1 MKILKIKYILILL
14 TLVSFQACSNDDD
27 GSTEVT
33 LDPIPEQIIIN
44 DPGLYPTKFDFNH
57 KNNKFIA
64 GSLTRSNVGYIDSET
79 GNYEVFINDD
89 ALISV
94 TEVYTDEIRNRL
106 LVVSGD
112 FGVSENST
120 TETRLAY
127 AYLGVYNL
135 KTGEKI
141 AEANLHELMPA
152 DACVLANGITV
163 DDDGNIYIVDTYSPV
178 IYKVDGTTYEKSIFI
193 TDPRFITPVPV
204 GKSPG
209 LIGLTYL
216 DGNLIASKEDEG
228 ILFKIPV
235 SNPSAFTE
243 VDGPAFP
250 EVKGLEITSNGNI
263 ALTISGSVTP
273 FSGVKILSSDDNWST
288 ATEVSSFEVLPA
300 EKFPTNTAV
309 ASDGKLYVINS
320 YLPSAFSGNLMV
332 DFSIL
337 LVE

>member
-1 MKILKIKYILILL
+1 MKIFKVKHLVALLVLISLH
-14 TLVSFQACSNDDD
+14 ACSNDDD
-27 GSTEVT
+27 GSEPTALE
-33 LDPIPEQIIIN
+33 PIPEQIIIN
-44 DPGLYPTKFDFNH
+44 DPGLYPTKFDFD
-57 KNNKFIA
+57 NNTNQFIA
-64 GSLTRSNVGYIDSET
+64 GSLTRSNVGHIDSET
-79 GNYEVFINDD
+79 GNYEVFVNDD

-94 TEVYTDEIRNRL
+94 TEVYTDESRNRL
-106 LVVSGD
+106 LVSSGD

-120 TETRLAY
+120 TETRLSY

-141 AEANLHELMPA
+141 AGVNLHELMPA
-152 DACVLANGITV
+152 DACVMANGIAV

-193 TDPRFITPVPV
+193 SDPRFITPVSV

-209 LIGLTYL
+209 LIGLTYV

-235 SNPSAFTE
+235 SNPSGFTE

-250 EVKGLEITSNGNI
+250 EVKGLEITSDGNI
-263 ALTISGSVTP
+263 ALTISGNVTP
-273 FSGVKILSSDDNWST
+273 FSGVKILSSDDNWNT